1 MTPLPSVALVGSG
14 EMVEALATL
23 VGASGAHRV
32 EQGADVE
39 LWVTPIQELRALV
52 RSRAPGP
59 ADRIVRLFE
68 YESLDKWREWTA
80 WLNGTPEGKDLLS
93 QLHRFNIVV
102 QPCLLAPAPNSDR
115 IEL

>member
-1 MTPLPSVALVGSG
+1 MSGKVFLMVTVSVAEPTEFNTFWERESLPHWLRYGRHVGS
-14 EMVEALATL
+14 
-23 VGASGAHRV
+23 
-32 EQGADVE
+32 
-39 LWVTPIQELRALV
+39 WVSHPEGN
-52 RSRAPGP
+52 GP